1 MSLQVRHEAPSA
13 LTYDSNAG
21 ERINNEE
28 DDNGL
33 FTNRSV
39 MMANFEEWIRM
50 ATDNKINSR
59 NSWNFA
65 LIDYFYDLNV
75 LRDSE
80 NNINFQKA
88 SATLDGCVKIY
99 SSRVDSVSNETGKL
113 LSGLAQRKDDENKK
127 GNRRGGGNDD
137 GNVLEG
143 EDGGDD
149 GDGDESVH
157 IDPVTGLPVGNDVD
171 RTKRRVLNRVLE
183 TTLVEFD
190 SIKLKE
196 LDHDF
201 HVDPLFKKA
210 MAEFDE
216 SGAKSLL
223 LNTLNVDNTLK
234 VIFDAKI
241 KESEEHGDDLNEEGE
256 NEGNTK
262 EGGEEEE
269 EEEEDVSMEPH
280 DTDET
285 SKIDD
290 ELISSSENTQNITI
304 CLDDEIL
311 ALGMEHIKFG
321 EIAASEISPSIREL
335 RNVINNGTEA
345 KSFVE
350 SLTNKFDKFLTE
362 EELKETIPRA
372 DESDEVMDNIERGI
386 EHSFVQDTP
395 DTDTDPMGN
404 EGGIDE
410 YGNDLPD
417 ISDNNHDADVDI
429 DIDIGIGT
437 TSVNKGGDGDTA
449 ATTRIPIGNIDTTSI
464 LNEEQSLMNSML
476 EEDLMA
482 YFDDNLSKN
491 WRGREHW
498 KVKNFK
504 KLMRQGNN
512 DTKSLSKVEETNGNK
527 MDTGEGGKNFPSRA
541 KKDFEID
548 FFKLDSEF
556 EESIFAAPKKIST
569 VELPHRLRSNKS
581 HYLLPN
587 DYHFTTDKI
596 TRLFIKPYQRMSL
609 FSKAGSRRRT
619 DPRTIAVGRKLVV
632 GEGDGLPPD
641 GRESQVV
648 GVGQDGENQIANEEF
663 WAENYRRKEQEELEE
678 RMGHNSEQ
686 EEDILVRDPE
696 NPFDDYNADIDFNQA
711 FADSEEANPE
721 FNQMETTGDEGG
733 IQTGGTAGTTSTT
746 SVKREEMGSS
756 STQDDNGIATKKS
769 SKLAYSR
776 VSKKVNVKRLKDN
789 VWSSLNELAKAKGP
803 TADGETDIA
812 FSEVVKGLTPRYST
826 EDMKDI
832 STSFSFICLLHLANE
847 HGFEIEN
854 CDDFEDLTIKCSM

>member
-13 LTYDSNAG
+13 LTYGSATG
-21 ERINNEE
+21 ERINNDE

-113 LSGLAQRKDDENKK
+113 LSGLAQRKEDDNKK
-127 GNRRGGGNDD
+127 RNKRDGGNND
-137 GNVLEG
+137 GEVSED
-143 EDGGDD
+143 EDGGGDGG

-157 IDPVTGLPVGNDVD
+157 IDPVTGLPVGNDID

-223 LNTLNVDNTLK
+223 LNTLNVDSTLK

-241 KESEEHGDDLNEEGE
+241 KENEEHGDDFNQGGE
-256 NEGNTK
+256 NEGR
-262 EGGEEEE
+262 EQESG
-269 EEEEDVSMEPH
+269 EEDVSMESH
-280 DTDET
+280 DADGA

-290 ELISSSENTQNITI
+290 GVRSSSDDAQNVTI

-311 ALGMEHIKFG
+311 ALGMEHIKFS
-321 EIAASEISPSIREL
+321 EIATSEISPSIREL

-350 SLTNKFDKFLTE
+350 SLTSKFDKFLTE

-372 DESDEVMDNIERGI
+372 DESDELMDNIERGI
-386 EHSFVQDTP
+386 EHSFIHDTP
-395 DTDTDPMGN
+395 DVDNDPMGN

-417 ISDNNHDADVDI
+417 MSDSNHNADV

-437 TSVNKGGDGDTA
+437 TSMNKDGDGDTA
-449 ATTRIPIGNIDTTSI
+449 AITRMPNRNMDNTSA

-482 YFDDNLSKN
+482 YFDDNLNKN

-498 KVKNFK
+498 KVRNFK
-504 KLMRQGNN
+504 KLMKRGNN
-512 DTKSLSKVEETNGNK
+512 DTKSLSKVEEASGGK
-527 MDTGEGGKNFPSRA
+527 MNTSEGGKNSSSKA
-541 KKDFEID
+541 KKELEID
-548 FFKLDSEF
+548 FFTLDSGF
-556 EESIFAAPKKIST
+556 EESIFAVPKKIST
-569 VELPHRLRSNKS
+569 IELPHRLRSNKS

-609 FSKAGSRRRT
+609 FSKGGSRKRT
-619 DPRTIAVGRKLVV
+619 GTRTIAVGRKPVPE
-632 GEGDGLPPD
+632 EGNELQPA
-641 GRESQVV
+641 GRGSQVV
-648 GVGQDGENQIANEEF
+648 GIGQEGENQIANEEF

-696 NPFDDYNADIDFNQA
+696 NPFDDYNTDIDFNQA
-711 FADSEEANPE
+711 FADSEETNAE
-721 FNQMETTGDEGG
+721 VSQMESTEAERG
-733 IQTGGTAGTTSTT
+733 IQTGGIAGATSTT

-756 STQDDNGIATKKS
+756 STQDDNGTATKKS

-789 VWSSLNELAKAKGP
+789 VWSSLNELAKAKGS
-803 TADGETDIA
+803 TADGETSIA
-812 FSEVVKGLTPRYST
+812 FSEVVKGLTPRYSS

-854 CDDFEDLTIKCSM
+854 CDNFEDLTIKCSM

>member
-1 MSLQVRHEAPSA
+1 MSLQVRHEAPNA
-13 LTYDSNAG
+13 LTYDSVTG
-21 ERINNEE
+21 ERTNNDE

-113 LSGLAQRKDDENKK
+113 LSGLAQRKDDDNKK
-127 GNRRGGGNDD
+127 RNKRDGGNND
-137 GNVLEG
+137 GEVSG
-143 EDGGDD
+143 DEDGGGDGD

-157 IDPVTGLPVGNDVD
+157 IDPVTGLPVGNDID

-223 LNTLNVDNTLK
+223 LNTLNVDSTLK

-241 KESEEHGDDLNEEGE
+241 KENEEHGDDFNEEGE
-256 NEGNTK
+256 NEGR
-262 EGGEEEE
+262 EQESG
-269 EEEEDVSMEPH
+269 EEDVLMESH
-280 DTDET
+280 DADGA

-290 ELISSSENTQNITI
+290 ELKSSSDDTQNATI

-311 ALGMEHIKFG
+311 ALGMEHIKFS

-350 SLTNKFDKFLTE
+350 SLTSKFDKFLTE

-386 EHSFVQDTP
+386 EHSFIQDTP
-395 DTDTDPMGN
+395 DVDNDPMGN

-417 ISDNNHDADVDI
+417 MSDSNHNADV

-437 TSVNKGGDGDTA
+437 TSMNKGGDGDTA
-449 ATTRIPIGNIDTTSI
+449 AITRIPNGNIDNTSA

-482 YFDDNLSKN
+482 YFDDNLNKN

-498 KVKNFK
+498 KVRNFK
-504 KLMRQGNN
+504 KLMKRGNN
-512 DTKSLSKVEETNGNK
+512 DTKSLSKVEEASGGK
-527 MDTGEGGKNFPSRA
+527 MDTSEGGKNSSSKA
-541 KKDFEID
+541 KKELEID
-548 FFKLDSEF
+548 FFTLDSGF
-556 EESIFAAPKKIST
+556 EESIFAVPKKIST
-569 VELPHRLRSNKS
+569 IELPHRLRSNKS

-609 FSKAGSRRRT
+609 FSKGGSRKRT
-619 DPRTIAVGRKLVV
+619 CPRTIAVGRKPAAE
-632 GEGDGLPPD
+632 EGNELQPA

-648 GVGQDGENQIANEEF
+648 GIGQEGENQIANEEF

-711 FADSEEANPE
+711 FADSEETNAE
-721 FNQMETTGDEGG
+721 VSQMESTEAERG
-733 IQTGGTAGTTSTT
+733 IQTGGTAGATSTT
-746 SVKREEMGSS
+746 NVKREETGSS
-756 STQDDNGIATKKS
+756 STQDDNGAATKKS

-789 VWSSLNELAKAKGP
+789 VWSSLNELAKAKGS
-803 TADGETDIA
+803 TADGETSIA

-854 CDDFEDLTIKCSM
+854 CDNFEDLTIKCSM